1 MVLKTRAINTLKL
14 SSVEYMMGVL
24 DYYEEVPLTQW
35 ATIAIGIFI
44 AALTPTA
51 FLQYIAVQREPL
63 LLWLYVVMD
72 LFFIV
77 MMLNFRKM
85 LIRINDGKL
94 VVSFGLIKKK
104 VKLEDIRKCEVI
116 NASLSVYTGMGVRYG
131 GDGSLGFV
139 PRLGKAIRLSFE
151 KGRAFVFS
159 TNESEKLL
167 AVLHQYCE
175 ISDNE

>member
-1 MVLKTRAINTLKL
+1 MGLKTRTINTLKL
-14 SSVEYMMGVL
+14 SSVEYMMSVL
-24 DYYEEVPLTQW
+24 DYYEEVPLT
-35 ATIAIGIFI
+35 IGIFI

-72 LFFIV
+72 LIFIV
-77 MMLNFRKM
+77 MMLNFRRMTIK
-85 LIRINDGKL
+85 IAEGKL

-104 VKLEDIRKCEVI
+104 VRLEDIRKCEVI
-116 NASLSVYTGMGVRYG
+116 KASLSVYTGMGVRYG
-131 GDGSLGFV
+131 GDGSLGFL
-139 PRLGKAIRLSFE
+139 PRLGEAMKLSFE

-167 AVLHQYCE
+167 AVLHQYCKV
-175 ISDNE
+175 SDNE